1 MRGLKIN
8 WRMAPLLVATL
19 VVFAAGALLRTSLF
33 ALDLPALEQRA
44 ASGDAEA
51 LFQLADIYERG
62 DQVEQDL
69 GLAAQLLQAAAE
81 RDHASAQYR
90 LGLAQAAGVGT
101 ERDPVQSYVWLILA
115 ARDGGVTSLLA
126 KSLQEVVQR
135 DLAAP
140 QLAEAEARA
149 AAFAPVAGPLDLPRP
164 ADGKAVAGGGGA
176 PLPETN
182 CGRLEVASGS
192 DGQARV
198 AGLVASGSPT
208 AAEVE
213 RALAATLGR
222 PFDLQLIEVAPV
234 LCTVVEDLTNDSA
247 KSDARLALELRNAEG
262 ATKDRFQEEEHL
274 VIELAPQDEA
284 RHVYLDY
291 FTHEGEVLHLLPGS
305 DYPDNFVPAGA
316 SLVLGDPQQG
326 QPVWQIGP
334 PFGQDLLVALAARRP
349 LYQDRRPDV
358 EDIEPYLA
366 FLRDRLASLP
376 PEDPVRMAYRVV
388 ESVPR

>member
-1 MRGLKIN
+1 M
-8 WRMAPLLVATL
+8 
-19 VVFAAGALLRTSLF
+19 
-33 ALDLPALEQRA
+33 
-44 ASGDAEA
+44 
-51 LFQLADIYERG
+51 
-62 DQVEQDL
+62 
-69 GLAAQLLQAAAE
+69 
-81 RDHASAQYR
+81 
-90 LGLAQAAGVGT
+90 
-101 ERDPVQSYVWLILA
+101 
-115 ARDGGVTSLLA
+115 
-126 KSLQEVVQR
+126 QR

-149 AAFAPVAGPLDLPRP
+149 AAFAPVAGPLALPTP

-198 AGLVASGSPT
+198 AGLAASGSPT

-213 RALAATLGR
+213 RALAGTLGR

-234 LCTVVEDLTNDSA
+234 LCTVVEDLTNDPA

-262 ATKDRFQEEEHL
+262 AIKDRFQEEEHL

-291 FTHEGEVLHLLPGS
+291 FTHEGEVLHLMPGS

-334 PFGQDLLVALAARRP
+334 PFGQDLMVALAARGP

-358 EDIEPYLA
+358 EHIEPYLA